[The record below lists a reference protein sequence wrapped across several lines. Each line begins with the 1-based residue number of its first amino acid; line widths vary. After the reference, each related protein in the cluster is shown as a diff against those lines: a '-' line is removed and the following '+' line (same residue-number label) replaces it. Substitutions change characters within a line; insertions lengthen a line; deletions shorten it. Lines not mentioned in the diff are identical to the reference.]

1 MHACQGINVEDVLQA
16 VEVSRSTLQNRFR
29 QILGRTIHDLI
40 MEFRIQRAKA
50 LLAETSLSLEE
61 VAERAGFKYVQY
73 MSEVFRQRMGIRPGK
88 FRAQHRPQPKIPL
101 IE

>member
-1 MHACQGINVEDVLQA
+1 MNVEDVLQA

-73 MSEVFRQRMGIRPGK
+73 MSEVFRQRMGIR
-88 FRAQHRPQPKIPL
+88 
-101 IE
+101 

>member
-1 MHACQGINVEDVLQA
+1 
-16 VEVSRSTLQNRFR
+16 
-29 QILGRTIHDLI
+29 